1 MKVKID
7 RERLL
12 RAMEVAADTAPRT
25 STNPL
30 LANALLSADKA
41 GVAVRATDLEIETTS
56 IIADAEVSKPG
67 RILADAALLR
77 NLLRECQAATIDLS
91 LDGAALRVGAGFDM
105 FELTTADP
113 GDFPKPP
120 ELKNPPSCQ
129 VASADLARGLRATQ
143 DCVAKEK
150 GRYALNGIFIEPR
163 KGALDVIG
171 TDGRRLARVVIA
183 SNSKKPLD
191 YQVILPRRAAGLLA
205 RLLPAA
211 EKTDLQFSET
221 RVIAQVGT
229 ASIAA
234 NLVYGLYPDYRS
246 VLPPIPKDIPPVIV
260 AREQMLRALNRA
272 RLLTSVE
279 SQAVRFELSRNH
291 MTLRS
296 RAPAR
301 GQGDVKLEVEYTGPD
316 MVLGYDPHYVIQ
328 ALNTF
333 ESDKVQLAVT
343 DKDTGTTIH
352 AGDPDAQM
360 YLVMPIDI

>member
-1 MKVKID
+1 MKLKVD
-7 RERLL
+7 RARLL
-12 RAMEVAADTAPRT
+12 AALEVASDTAPRGN
-25 STNPL
+25 TNPI
-30 LANALLSADKA
+30 LANVLLVAGKA
-41 GVAVRATDLEIETTS
+41 GLVVRATDLEIETAS
-56 IIADAEVSKPG
+56 VIAEAEVSKPG
-67 RILADAALLR
+67 SILADAALLR
-77 NLLRECQAATIDLS
+77 NLLRECQSAAIDIS
-91 LDGAALRVGAGFDM
+91 LDGTMLRVGAGFDM

-113 GDFPKPP
+113 ADFPKPP
-120 ELKNPPSCQ
+120 ELKNAPSCQ
-129 VASADLARGLRATQ
+129 VASADLARALRATQ
-143 DCVAKEK
+143 DCISQEK
-150 GRYALNGIFIEPR
+150 GRYALNGILIEPR
-163 KGALDVIG
+163 KGALDVVG
-171 TDGRRLARVVIA
+171 TDGRRLSRVIIA
-183 SNSKKPLD
+183 SDCKKPLD
-191 YQVILPRRAAGLLA
+191 YQVILPRRAAGLMG
-205 RLLPAA
+205 RLLPSA

-234 NLVYGLYPDYRS
+234 NLVYGKYPDYRS
-246 VLPPIPKDIPPVIV
+246 VLPPIPKDIPPVIA

-272 RLLTSVE
+272 KLLTSVE